1 MMSVVKGVDSR
12 GRREGRGAGPGQGQG
27 AHAAHLPG
35 MSRFIIYFFFPSHYL
50 VHRVSHKLSFD
61 VLVNVPS
68 LFPYFHYLER
78 DDKRNVPFA
87 STTYFTTY

>member
-1 MMSVVKGVDSR
+1 MISVVKGVDSR

-35 MSRFIIYFFFPSHYL
+35 MSRFIIYFFFLSHYL

-61 VLVNVPS
+61 VLVTRSNHFNS
-68 LFPYFHYLER
+68 LSLVTVFF
-78 DDKRNVPFA
+78 
-87 STTYFTTY
+87 